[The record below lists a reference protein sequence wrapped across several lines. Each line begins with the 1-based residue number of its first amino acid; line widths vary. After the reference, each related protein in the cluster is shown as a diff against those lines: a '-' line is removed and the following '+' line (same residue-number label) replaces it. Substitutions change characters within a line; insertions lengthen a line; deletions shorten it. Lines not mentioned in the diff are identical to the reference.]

1 MSITM
6 YTKKECGLCD
16 KAKRVA
22 SQHGI
27 TIDHIVCA
35 QNLYDVVKMF
45 GDYDNITSFPVFHIE
60 GSYSLLNYD
69 DFFERY
75 GEPILLP
82 NPNRHVLFPIKYADM
97 WDMYE
102 RAVASFWTVS
112 EIDFSKDESD
122 FECMSDNERS
132 FIKRILAFF
141 AGADGIV
148 NENIDCNFSD
158 EVQVPE
164 ARAFY
169 SYQQFNETIHSH
181 NYSLMIDRY
190 VQSSDERNILLQGIH
205 TISCVGKKAEWAM
218 KWMNTNNCPSFAKRL
233 VAFACVEGIM
243 FSGSFCAIFW
253 LKKRGLMPGL
263 SFSNELISR
272 DEGMHQDFA
281 VLLFKHLRNRPSQ
294 SEINSIVQE
303 AVEFEKE
310 FIVDSIPCR
319 MVGMNDKL
327 MCTYIEFVAD
337 RLLLQLGY
345 DSIWKSKN
353 PFDFMETICLGGKT
367 NFFERRVGEYAKAG
381 VLTSRMDD
389 SSNYFGTDE
398 DF

>member
-1 MSITM
+1 M

>member
-6 YTKKECGLCD
+6 YTKKGCGLCD

-27 TIDHIVCA
+27 EIDHIVCA
-35 QNLYDVVKMF
+35 KSLYDVVKMF
-45 GDYDNITSFPVFHIE
+45 DEDNITSFPVFYVE
-60 GSYSLLNYD
+60 GSFGLLNYD
-69 DFFERY
+69 EFFERY
-75 GEPILLP
+75 GEPVLLP

-122 FECMSDNERS
+122 FESMTDNERS

-190 VQSSDERNILLQGIH
+190 VQSSEERSMLLQGIH

-218 KWMNTNNCPSFAKRL
+218 KWMNTKNCPSFAKRL

-281 VLLFKHLRNRPSQ
+281 VLLFKHLRNRPPQ
-294 SEINSIVQE
+294 SEINSIIQE

-310 FIVDSIPCR
+310 FIIDSIPCR

-345 DSIWKSKN
+345 DPIWNAKN

-381 VLTSRMDD
+381 VLSKMDD